1 MKRKASLF
9 IALFTVI
16 LLLSGCGL
24 KDSVEDAYYGDDYQ
38 LVDTEPKAPD
48 PVIEDVDLAGGDVI
62 QSAVIPALENR
73 KIIYTAG
80 LTMESDDPSVI
91 YNNVIDNLDTYDA
104 YIESAQINTTRYVVR
119 IRVLSTNFTE
129 FVEEIKTTGDV
140 VSFSKTSDDITNSYS
155 TFEARKLALETQHT
169 RILELIEVA
178 VDLEDILILEDARFE
193 IETELNQIGA
203 SLANYDSL
211 IDFST
216 INLTINKI
224 SETVVIAPRTSS
236 PTVRVLEVS
245 KNTID
250 LQVYNSSEEPVTIFV
265 DLLLNG
271 EFIRQYE
278 EEAYGDSTVL
288 FEIDDL
294 KSFKEYTFK
303 VVTIAAESRESNVIS
318 RDSTT
323 EKTFLNDVSNV
334 FIISVNSLVSI
345 IVFLS
350 LAFVAVLPYI
360 IVGTA
365 LFFPT
370 RLLYKKYRLK
380 FPLKIKESKESEE

>member
-1 MKRKASLF
+1 MKRKISLF
-9 IALFTVI
+9 IVLLTTVLI
-16 LLLSGCGL
+16 LSGCG
-24 KDSVEDAYYGDDYQ
+24 SSNDAVDVYYGDDYQ
-38 LVDTEPKAPD
+38 TIDTDPIAPD
-48 PVIEDVDLAGGDVI
+48 PIIGVADLAGGDVL

-91 YNNVIDNLDTYDA
+91 YNNVIDNLDTYSA
-104 YIESAQINTTRYVVR
+104 YIESAQINSIRYVVK

-129 FVEEIKTTGDV
+129 FVEEIKTSGDV
-140 VSFSKTSDDITNSYS
+140 ISFSKTSDDITNSYS

-169 RILELIEVA
+169 RILELIAEA
-178 VDLEDILILEDARFE
+178 VNLEDIITLEDARFE

-216 INLTINKI
+216 INLVINRI
-224 SETVVIAPRTSS
+224 SETVFIAPRTSS

-250 LQVYNSSEEPVTIFV
+250 LQVYNSSIEPVTIYV

-323 EKTFLNDVSNV
+323 EKTFLNEVSNV

-360 IVGTA
+360 IVGAA

-370 RLLYKKYRLK
+370 RFLHKKLRLK
-380 FPLKIKESKESEE
+380 FPKKIKESKKTEE